1 MTTAPFIWYKPDEST
16 DLINMERD
24 GDQTIVMEQIG
35 GVTYDTHAVP
45 MPFTTSQITYR
56 KHRTK
61 WGNYLLPS
69 EWELRLLSKQ
79 WSGNWEYKDVYDV
92 MVMNLSSQADKDGIK
107 LIGHNVERIDS
118 DPETMT
124 STYRAEAIGYVK

>member
-1 MTTAPFIWYKPDEST
+1 MTTAPFIWYKPDGST
-16 DLINMERD
+16 DLINLDTEGTQYIHME
-24 GDQTIVMEQIG
+24 ELG
-35 GVTYDTHAVP
+35 GVTFDSSYIQGHTN
-45 MPFTTSQITYR
+45 SYR

-69 EWELRLLSKQ
+69 QWELRLLSKQ
-79 WSGNWEYKDVYDV
+79 WSGNLEYKDVYDL
-92 MVMNLSSQADKDGIK
+92 MLMDLTSKAEEDGIK

-124 STYRAEAIGYVK
+124 STYLAEAIGYVK